1 LDARTTYRL
10 FLIPSVL
17 VLFLI
22 TLFPFGYLIYVSFFE
37 YDITKPYLGFE
48 FNSGQNYVS
57 LLLNDRFW
65 NALRVSFS
73 YTLTV
78 VILEVI
84 FGLGIALLLNR
95 ELKGRRV
102 IQTILLLPTTITPVV
117 VGLVWRLLYHPQ
129 FGLVDYLLSLFAI
142 PTVQWTSDPLLAL
155 PAVII
160 IDIWEW
166 TPFVAIVLLSGLM
179 SLPKEPFEAAL
190 VDGASAWQIFRN
202 VTFPL
207 ILPTIGIATMFRTID
222 AFRTFD
228 IIVMTT
234 GGGPGIATE
243 TVDLYGYFV
252 GFARGGRIAYTA
264 ALSVIMLYAT
274 VLLALLFNRQ
284 LARSKG
290 K

>member
-1 LDARTTYRL
+1 M
-10 FLIPSVL
+10 PSLL

-22 TLFPFGYLIYVSFFE
+22 TLFPFGYSIYVSLFE

-48 FNSGQNYVS
+48 FNSGQNYIS
-57 LLLNDRFW
+57 LFLSDRFW

-73 YTLTV
+73 YTLAV
-78 VILEVI
+78 VTLEVV

-95 ELKGRRV
+95 ELKGRSL
-102 IQTILLLPTTITPVV
+102 IQTIILLPTTITPVV
-117 VGLVWRLLYHPQ
+117 VGLIWRLLYHPQ
-129 FGLVDYLLSLFAI
+129 FGLVDYLLSLFGI
-142 PTVQWTSDPLLAL
+142 PTVFWTADPLLAL

-160 IDIWEW
+160 IDVWEW

-190 VDGASAWQIFRN
+190 VDGASGLQIFRN
-202 VTFPL
+202 LTLPL
-207 ILPTIGIATMFRTID
+207 MLPTIGIATMFRTID

-228 IIVMTT
+228 IILMTT

-252 GFARGGRIAYTA
+252 GFARGGRIGYTA

-274 VLLALLFNRQ
+274 VVLALLFNRQ
-284 LARSKG
+284 LARFRG